1 MILMNIPEDFKWF
14 EEDISSIKKL
24 SKKEQTK
31 FLSKVDLTIRHC
43 IGEAVPTKIFS
54 TIAKNYLELIDLN
67 NNNNDWMN
75 SSEFLIQ
82 LREVKKIFYYFDDF
96 EVKMYLDF
104 IKLKNRKLEIIGIS
118 KDYKINLFD
127 FVIVQS
133 NTHLGEEQITL
144 PSVRRFSKQLSL
156 L

>member
-1 MILMNIPEDFKWF
+1 
-14 EEDISSIKKL
+14 
-24 SKKEQTK
+24 
-31 FLSKVDLTIRHC
+31 
-43 IGEAVPTKIFS
+43 
-54 TIAKNYLELIDLN
+54 
-67 NNNNDWMN
+67 MN

-127 FVIVQS
+127 FVIVQ
-133 NTHLGEEQITL
+133 
-144 PSVRRFSKQLSL
+144 
-156 L
+156 